1 MAKTTSF
8 GFTNSPSEA
17 TGHMNLYNLG
27 VLENYALVLDEPTEC
42 RLVNTT
48 APVDREEILSYR
60 AKDLNKINTNL
71 NVQNPS
77 PVAGGIQYQVQL
89 EAILTTEDS
98 TTGFRVDEPI
108 VVQISVRHQ
117 KSGNITPE
125 HVTTLV
131 TRAASHLYTDEG
143 NWRFRELMRSSLKPT
158 TD

>member
-1 MAKTTSF
+1 MALTTSF
-8 GFTNSPSEA
+8 GFTNTPAEPAGSLD
-17 TGHMNLYNLG
+17 LYNLQ

-42 RLVNTT
+42 RLINTT

-60 AKDLNKINTNL
+60 AKDIKNVSTNL

-77 PVAGGIQYQVQL
+77 PVTGGIQYQAQL
-89 EAILTTEDS
+89 EAILTTEDA

-108 VVQISVRHQ
+108 VVLISVRHQ

-125 HVTTLV
+125 HVLTLV
-131 TRAASHLYTDEG
+131 SRAASHLRTEE
-143 NWRFRELMRSSLKPT
+143 NAWRFKELMRSSLKPT